1 MSMLLQATEAVA
13 ETTEKAQTM
22 GLGELFLAGGWLMW
36 PLLALGG
43 LTIFIFCER
52 FWAIKQ
58 ASVMDVNFMNRIRDL
73 IYEGKIAAAVQ
84 LCRSSSTPIS
94 HMIEKGIAR
103 IGRPLSD
110 VNTSKTWRT
119 SRCRNSSAG
128 CRSWR

>member
-58 ASVMDVNFMNRIRDL
+58 ASVMDVNFMNRIRD
-73 IYEGKIAAAVQ
+73 
-84 LCRSSSTPIS
+84 PI
-94 HMIEKGIAR
+94 
-103 IGRPLSD
+103 
-110 VNTSKTWRT
+110 RT
-119 SRCRNSSAG
+119 AS
-128 CRSWR
+128 